1 MNLVFGASGF
11 AREVDWLTHDIS
23 ETSSESFIT
32 DFFVVEDHK
41 DLVGAIINSKPVISE
56 SEAFRR
62 FSETPVNCFIAV
74 GVPAVKMAIV
84 QSVRTNLPMASF
96 PNLIHP
102 TVICDR
108 RNGQVTM
115 GEGIIL
121 YPGVVV
127 SCNTI
132 LGDFVTV
139 NVNGVVGHDAT
150 IGDYCQLSPGAC
162 MGGWSVLREGVTV
175 GTNATI
181 LPHATVE
188 AWAVVGA
195 GSVVLRRV
203 PTGLT
208 VFGVP
213 AKPLPLPTKP
223 K

>member
-11 AREVDWLTHDIS
+11 AREVDWLIHDIS
-23 ETSSESFIT
+23 SSFVT
-32 DFFVVEDHK
+32 DFFVVENNS
-41 DLVGAIINSKPVISE
+41 DLVGTGINSKPVLSE
-56 SEAFRR
+56 SDAFRR
-62 FSETPVNCFIAV
+62 FSDTPVNCFIAV
-74 GVPAVKMAIV
+74 GVPAVKKTIV
-84 QSVRTNLPMASF
+84 ESVRSKLPLASF

-102 TVICDR
+102 TVTYDR
-108 RNGQVTM
+108 RVGQVVL
-115 GEGIIL
+115 GAGIIL

-127 SCNTI
+127 SCNTA

-162 MGGWSVLREGVTV
+162 MCGWSVLREGVTV

-181 LPHATVE
+181 LPRATVE
-188 AWAVVGA
+188 AWAVIGA

-203 PTGLT
+203 PAGLT

-213 AKPLPLPTKP
+213 AKPLPLPINP